1 MARAGYCSHGWHIPT
16 TEQRKGIKITQPD
29 GTVTEIPPLVIECP
43 YCASEKRWRKDQA
56 EYQQA
61 ADMALVKNNLLR
73 LLKEDPDFAEE
84 VRQLLHVVVKNTS
97 RSAFTDDATK
107 RCCS

>member
-16 TEQRKGIKITQPD
+16 KTNTEPVKITRPD
-29 GTVTEIPPLVIECP
+29 GTEVEIPPIVVECP
-43 YCASEKRWRKDQA
+43 YCASEKRRRKDQA

-97 RSAFTDDATK
+97 RPAFTDGAEK